1 MQDLSAQFAPI
12 SLAPSSQEGGNMIQ
26 EDLAKMTMTAPGS
39 EPVAPLPA
47 AVEGSHPEVNYSG
60 PQVPVSHPGRQKKAT
75 AAQMKASGAGRYG
88 DTHGVPAAS
97 LWKETS

>member
-26 EDLAKMTMTAPGS
+26 DNLAEATMTAPGS

-47 AVEGSHPEVNYSG
+47 AVEGSHPEINYSG
-60 PQVPVSHPGRQKKAT
+60 PEVPVSHPGLQKKAS
-75 AAQMKASGAGRYG
+75 ASQMKAAGAARWPNM
-88 DTHGVPAAS
+88 HGVPSHS